1 MFRRVLVD
9 KSKSYGLLAAALLV
23 TALPMLHAQTAPA
36 PTGLDRLQPLVG
48 RWEGT
53 TEGQPGTGTVTREY
67 AFALNS
73 RFLRLVNRSDY
84 PAQQKNPKGEIHQ
97 DEGFFSFDRAR
108 QRLVLRQFHVEGFVS
123 QYVEDTDLSS
133 AGKFVFTSES
143 IENIPAGYRA
153 RETYLINGPDEIEE
167 VFELAAAGKPFEVY
181 SRTRLKRIK

>member
-1 MFRRVLVD
+1 MLCVLADRSTSCPLLAVALVLV
-9 KSKSYGLLAAALLV
+9 GLPVLQ
-23 TALPMLHAQTAPA
+23 AQTAA
-36 PTGLDRLQPLVG
+36 TPTGLERLKPLIG

-73 RFLRLVNRSDY
+73 RFIRVVHRSEY
-84 PAQQKNPKGEIHQ
+84 PAQPKNPKGEIHQ

-108 QRLVLRQFHVEGFVS
+108 KRLVFRQFHVESFVV
-123 QYVEDTDLSS
+123 QYLEDTEPSTPD
-133 AGKFVFTSES
+133 KIVFASES

-153 RETYLINGPDEIEE
+153 KETYLILGADEIEE
-167 VFELAAAGKPFEVY
+167 VFELAATGKPFEVY